1 MISQKWKKLVKSL
14 HQKKYREVEKLF
26 LVEGEKPILE
36 LLQSGFYVEKLF
48 VSDLFLKKNPDV
60 SLNFELVSTQELAQ
74 ISAMENNQMA
84 LAVVRQYENTM
95 LVPENDLIVALDN
108 IQDPGNLGTILR
120 ICDWYGVKK
129 VVCNNQSVDLYNL
142 KVINASKGSFLRV
155 QCFYTDLKNYLAYC
169 VKSFSEALIY
179 ASTLQGKSI
188 YETRF
193 QKPAILIMGN
203 EARGIS
209 EDILSYVKQEISIPR
224 PMEGGAE
231 SLNVAI
237 ATAIIVDNFL
247 QRCH

>member
-14 HQKKYREVEKLF
+14 HQKKYRDQEKLF

-36 LLQSGFYVEKLF
+36 LLTSNFHIEKIF
-48 VSDLFLKKNPDV
+48 VTDLFLKKNP
-60 SLNFELVSTQELAQ
+60 NFLQDFEILSASELAQ

-84 LAVVRQYENTM
+84 LAIVRQYENKP
-95 LVPENDLIVALDN
+95 LYPDNNIILALDN

-120 ICDWYGVKK
+120 ICDWYGIRK
-129 VVCNNQSVDLYNL
+129 VVCNNQTVDLYNL

-155 QCFYTDLKNYLAYC
+155 QCFYTNLQNYLKYC
-169 VKSFSEALIY
+169 VENFSEALIY
-179 ASTLQGKSI
+179 ASTLQGKSV
-188 YETRF
+188 YEIKF

-224 PMEGGAE
+224 PKGGGAE

-237 ATAIIVDNFL
+237 ATAIIVDKFFQNFK
-247 QRCH
+247 

>member
-129 VVCNNQSVDLYNL
+129 VVCSNQSVDLYNL

-155 QCFYTDLKNYLAYC
+155 RCFYTDLKNYLVYC
-169 VKSFSEALIY
+169 VKNFSEALIY